1 MKSYFILFYTTM
13 AFGFCLAQKLI
24 PVDTIALNINGKI
37 TDFGADDFHS
47 VYYILNSTEL
57 NKLDLKTAKKSN
69 FTNHTVLEDLNT
81 QNVLQISL
89 KSGFF
94 NLLLLDN
101 QLNLLQDPIALF
113 EDSNFSPTLTAV
125 VDTNYLWGY
134 DPVIQ
139 RLILWNF
146 RERNIYRQSVILTDK
161 ATDGYFSDLIYD
173 KGKVYLIGIN
183 KILEFDEYANL
194 NRFIAINP
202 EFEQIQIKDQSVY
215 YSIKGELFKLNL
227 ISETIEEIEV
237 ISGFDYFS
245 TNTTDLFVLKDKLIY
260 IYKHQKP

>member
-1 MKSYFILFYTTM
+1 MKSYFILFYTIM

-101 QLNLLQDPIALF
+101 QRS
-113 EDSNFSPTLTAV
+113 EERRVGKECRSRRSP
-125 VDTNYLWGY
+125 Y
-134 DPVIQ
+134 
-139 RLILWNF
+139 
-146 RERNIYRQSVILTDK
+146 
-161 ATDGYFSDLIYD
+161 
-173 KGKVYLIGIN
+173 
-183 KILEFDEYANL
+183 
-194 NRFIAINP
+194 
-202 EFEQIQIKDQSVY
+202 
-215 YSIKGELFKLNL
+215 
-227 ISETIEEIEV
+227 
-237 ISGFDYFS
+237 
-245 TNTTDLFVLKDKLIY
+245 
-260 IYKHQKP
+260 H

>member
-1 MKSYFILFYTTM
+1 M
-13 AFGFCLAQKLI
+13 
-24 PVDTIALNINGKI
+24 NINGKI

-194 NRFIAINP
+194 NRFIAINS
-202 EFEQIQIKDQSVY
+202 EFEQIQIRDQSVY
-215 YSIKGELFKLNL
+215 Y
-227 ISETIEEIEV
+227 
-237 ISGFDYFS
+237 
-245 TNTTDLFVLKDKLIY
+245 
-260 IYKHQKP
+260 